1 MSESPAPR
9 VRVMPPVYLLAAI
22 VAMAALDWLLP
33 VGAALPTPWRW
44 LGLSPLIGGLLFGGL
59 AAIRF
64 RKHQTTIKPGQVS
77 KLLMT
82 DGPYRFTRNPIYVG
96 MVLVLAGVALL
107 LGGIAAWFVLPVF
120 IWLIARNVIPV
131 EESMLEKRFG
141 QEYHDY
147 RARVRR
153 WI

>member
-22 VAMAALDWLLP
+22 VVMAALDWLLP
-33 VGAALPTPWRW
+33 GGSALPVPWRW
-44 LGLSPLIGGLLFGGL
+44 LGLVPLIGGLLLGGL
-59 AAIRF
+59 AARLF

-77 KLLMT
+77 NLLMSG
-82 DGPYRFTRNPIYVG
+82 GPYRLTRNPIYVG
-96 MVLVLAGVALL
+96 MVLVLAGVATL
-107 LGGIAAWFVLPVF
+107 LGGIAEWFVLPVF

-131 EESMLEKRFG
+131 EESMLEERFG

-147 RARVRR
+147 CARVRR

>member
-22 VAMAALDWLLP
+22 VVMAALDWLLP
-33 VGAALPTPWRW
+33 GGSALPVPWRW
-44 LGLSPLIGGLLFGGL
+44 LGLVPLIGGLLLGGL
-59 AAIRF
+59 AARLF

-77 KLLMT
+77 NLLMSG
-82 DGPYRFTRNPIYVG
+82 GPYRLTRNPIYVG
-96 MVLVLAGVALL
+96 MVLVLAGVATL
-107 LGGIAAWFVLPVF
+107 LGGIAEWFVLPVF

-131 EESMLEKRFG
+131 EESMLEERFG
-141 QEYHDY
+141 REYQAY
-147 RARVRR
+147 RVRVRR

>member
-1 MSESPAPR
+1 MSDKPVPR

-22 VAMAALDWLLP
+22 VVMAALDWLVPGSGSLP
-33 VGAALPTPWRW
+33 VPWRW
-44 LGLSPLIGGLLFGGL
+44 LGLVPLIGGLLLGGL
-59 AAIRF
+59 AASRF

-77 KLLMT
+77 NLLMT
-82 DGPYRFTRNPIYVG
+82 DGPYRLTRNPIYVG

-107 LGGIAAWFVLPVF
+107 LGGLAEWFVLPVF

-131 EESMLEKRFG
+131 EESMLEERFG

-147 RARVRR
+147 RASVRR

>member
-1 MSESPAPR
+1 
-9 VRVMPPVYLLAAI
+9 MPPVYLLAAI
-22 VAMAALDWLLP
+22 VAMAALEWLLP
-33 VGAALPTPWRW
+33 VGGVLPVPWRW
-44 LGLSPLIGGLLFGGL
+44 LGLVPLIGGLLLGGW
-59 AAIRF
+59 AARLF
-64 RKHQTTIKPGQVS
+64 HKHQTTIKPGQIS
-77 KLLMT
+77 NRLMS

-107 LGGIAAWFVLPVF
+107 LGGLAAWFVLPVF

-131 EESMLEKRFG
+131 EESMLAERFG

>member
-1 MSESPAPR
+1 MSDKPVPR

-22 VAMAALDWLLP
+22 VAMAALHWLLP
-33 VGAALPTPWRW
+33 VGAALPTPGRW
-44 LGLSPLIGGLLFGGL
+44 LGLVPLIGGLLFGGL

-77 KLLMT
+77 NRLMI

-96 MVLVLAGVALL
+96 MVLVLAGEALL
-107 LGGIAAWFVLPVF
+107 LGGLAAWFVLPVF
-120 IWLIARNVIPV
+120 IGLIARNVIPV
-131 EESMLEKRFG
+131 EESMLEERFG

>member
-9 VRVMPPVYLLAAI
+9 VRVMPPVYLLVAI
-22 VAMAALDWLLP
+22 VVMAALDWLLP
-33 VGAALPTPWRW
+33 GGGALPVPWRW
-44 LGLSPLIGGLLFGGL
+44 LGLVPLIGGLLLGGL
-59 AAIRF
+59 AASGF

-77 KLLMT
+77 NRLMI
-82 DGPYRFTRNPIYVG
+82 DGPYRLTRNPIYVG

-107 LGGIAAWFVLPVF
+107 LGGLAEWFVVPVF

-131 EESMLEKRFG
+131 EESMLEERFG

-147 RARVRR
+147 RAKVRR

>member
-1 MSESPAPR
+1 MSESHLPR

-33 VGAALPTPWRW
+33 LGGTLPTPSRW
-44 LGLSPLIGGLLFGGL
+44 LGLVPLIGGLLLGGL
-59 AAIRF
+59 AARLF

-77 KLLMT
+77 NLLMS

-96 MVLVLAGVALL
+96 MVLVLAGVAAL

-120 IWLIARNVIPV
+120 IWLIAHNVIPV
-131 EESMLEKRFG
+131 EESMLAERFG

>member
-1 MSESPAPR
+1 
-9 VRVMPPVYLLAAI
+9 MPPLYLLAAI

-33 VGAALPTPWRW
+33 GGGSLPMPWRW
-44 LGLSPLIGGLLFGGL
+44 LGLVPLIGGLLLGGL
-59 AAIRF
+59 AASRF

-77 KLLMT
+77 NRLMIG
-82 DGPYRFTRNPIYVG
+82 GPYRLTRNPIYVG

-120 IWLIARNVIPV
+120 TWLIARNVIPV
-131 EESMLEKRFG
+131 EESMLEERFG
-141 QEYHDY
+141 QEYQDY
-147 RARVRR
+147 RSRVRR